1 MQPLNIRKNKA
12 INVQVAIINDK
23 IIKESLPK
31 FLNLLKMD
39 YLKEILIR
47 YEKFEHL
54 YLMPFLMII
63 KILKRLNK
71 VIILYNKKD
80 FSLKFYLNG
89 ISIILGTVYILY
101 IDYPIFIIKITGNQI
116 GMISSFLSFACSIS
130 ADLIERKT
138 PDFF

>member
-1 MQPLNIRKNKA
+1 MNPLNIRKNKA
-12 INVQVAIINDK
+12 INVQVAIINDT

-54 YLMPFLMII
+54 YLMPFLMVI

-80 FSLKFYLNG
+80 ISLKFYLNG
-89 ISIILGTVYILY
+89 ISIILGIVYIIY
-101 IDYPIFIIKITGNQI
+101 IDYPIFVSRITKNQI
-116 GMISSFLSFACSIS
+116 GIISSFLSFACSMGG
-130 ADLIERKT
+130 DLIEGKT